1 MFQPISLLLTGRK
14 KISQKSVLN
23 IYLLYLH
30 FFPPY
35 TTKPV
40 IQYPAVLI
48 LLCHICWAKSWPVV
62 CAVAVQCVAGTCVP
76 AGCDHSLGSS
86 TRLGKLVFSNL
97 MLMFSSLWLP
107 PEARVLI
114 TRPTSFSEVG
124 TALFFRAFL
133 LIASSQNGKRYEKK
147 IIGQKQVEFPLTWID
162 R

>member
-1 MFQPISLLLTGRK
+1 MPKNQVSSTVLQQKIPEKKTLFFFLQFRFKMFHPISLLLTGRK

-62 CAVAVQCVAGTCVP
+62 CAMAVQCVAGTCVP

-107 PEARVLI
+107 PEASSDYKTHFI
-114 TRPTSFSEVG
+114 
-124 TALFFRAFL
+124 FRGGHL
-133 LIASSQNGKRYEKK
+133 S
-147 IIGQKQVEFPLTWID
+147 
-162 R
+162 